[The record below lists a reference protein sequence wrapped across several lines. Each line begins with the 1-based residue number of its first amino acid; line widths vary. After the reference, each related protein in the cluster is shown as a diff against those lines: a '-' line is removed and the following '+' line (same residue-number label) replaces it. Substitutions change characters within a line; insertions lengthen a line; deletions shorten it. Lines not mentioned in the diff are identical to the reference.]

1 MLTSDIER
9 VIVDCSLGVA
19 LGDFIDEERRC
30 FSVALSLF
38 FMVVLCSLSCVS
50 QIVSV
55 WEET

>member
-9 VIVDCSLGVA
+9 VVAGCSSGVT
-19 LGDFIDEERRC
+19 LGDFTDMGRGC
-30 FSVALSLF
+30 FSVASSFF

-50 QIVSV
+50 QTVTV